1 MPSLP
6 PESPAP
12 AGYPLSRGSSV
23 VVLVDLQES
32 LLSAIPDRQALLSR
46 CSLLAKT
53 AERLSIPILVTT
65 QNVSRLG
72 MTVPELTAAFEAG
85 TPVFDKMTFSAARC
99 PAFMEYLRETARK
112 QVVVC
117 GVETHICVSQSAID
131 LKEMGFAV
139 TVVADACSA
148 RSVERHKLGMERIR
162 DLGVLPAATEAVV
175 YEWLEEAGTPEFRD
189 ILKLIKA
196 Q

>member
-6 PESPAP
+6 LESSAL

-23 VVLVDLQES
+23 LVLVDLQES

-46 CSLLAKT
+46 CSLLAKA
-53 AERLSIPILVTT
+53 AERLSIPVLVTT
-65 QNVSRLG
+65 QNAIRLG
-72 MTVPELTAAFEAG
+72 ITAPELTAGFDADTPLFE
-85 TPVFDKMTFSAARC
+85 KMTFSAARC
-99 PAFMEYLRETARK
+99 PAFMEYVRETGRK
-112 QVVVC
+112 QIVVC
-117 GVETHICVSQSAID
+117 GVETHICVAQSAID

-162 DLGVLPAATEAVV
+162 DLGVLPAAAEAVV
-175 YEWLEEAGTPEFRD
+175 YEWLEQAGTDEFRD
-189 ILKLIKA
+189 ILKLVKS